1 MLISPINAVNS
12 TNFRA
17 NIKPTTS
24 LKEGFELIE
33 KDSESIIM
41 KDMNYVKDFL
51 DSVARI
57 SESKKIDNFK
67 IDIDKRRPDYTYT
80 KINGRRVYGGPNEK
94 INNVQEAYLV
104 VEGTKKYAKNLE
116 EIEPSLLDF
125 MKAEI
130 EEAQMKLDELKQ
142 RYNDRLKAEL
152 QQAKK
157 VIFNNAK

>member
-1 MLISPINAVNS
+1 MLISPINAINS

-17 NIKPTTS
+17 TIKPTTA

-33 KDSESIIM
+33 KDSNSTIM

-57 SESKKIDNFK
+57 SESKKLDNFK

-80 KINGRRVYGGPNEK
+80 KINGKRVFGGPNEK
-94 INNVQEAYLV
+94 INNVQNAYLV

-157 VIFNNAK
+157 VIFDNAK

>member
-1 MLISPINAVNS
+1 MLISPINSVSS
-12 TNFRA
+12 THFGA
-17 NIKPTTS
+17 TIKPTPA

-51 DSVARI
+51 DSVVRI

-67 IDIDKRRPDYTYT
+67 IDIDKRRPNYTYT
-80 KINGRRVYGGPNEK
+80 KINGRRAFGGPNEK
-94 INNVQEAYLV
+94 MNSVQESYLV
-104 VEGTKKYAKNLE
+104 VEGTKKYASKLE
-116 EIEPSLLDF
+116 ELEPSLLDF

-152 QQAKK
+152 EQAKK
-157 VIFNNAK
+157 IIFDNAK

>member
-1 MLISPINAVNS
+1 MLISPINTVNS

-51 DSVARI
+51 DGVARI

-94 INNVQEAYLV
+94 INNIQ
-104 VEGTKKYAKNLE
+104 
-116 EIEPSLLDF
+116 
-125 MKAEI
+125 
-130 EEAQMKLDELKQ
+130 
-142 RYNDRLKAEL
+142 
-152 QQAKK
+152 
-157 VIFNNAK
+157 

>member
-1 MLISPINAVNS
+1 MLISPINTVNS

-51 DSVARI
+51 DGVARI

-94 INNVQEAYLV
+94 INNIQDAYLV
-104 VEGTKKYAKNLE
+104 VEGTKKYAENLE